1 MKTTSFTPLT
11 TPQALR
17 LLMRCHAAIVAN
29 ILHAIHRFVTRR
41 PYAAITLVIL
51 ASVAVSASSI
61 MKARAERDSANHAM
75 VKLQQQVESL
85 SCAVEAGKEAR
96 RWK

>member
-1 MKTTSFTPLT
+1 MKTTSSTPLT

-17 LLMRCHAAIVAN
+17 LLLRCLAAIVRNA
-29 ILHAIHRFVTRR
+29 LRAVHRFVTRR

-51 ASVAVSASSI
+51 VSFAASATCV

-85 SCAVEAGKEAR
+85 SCAVEAGKETGR
-96 RWK
+96 